1 MNVCVASEAIF
12 LQLRRCSLDLFRY
25 VSIKETCTSAVLW
38 WADGLHHPADMALSL
53 LIGCCV
59 LCCHT
64 EEQLLMTGTKRD
76 VITGS
81 CSVLSGIF
89 PFSNGSGM
97 IETHSIPKQEDV
109 QTVSGILQLKL
120 HQKDKLH
127 QLDAEGWPVKKGEEN
142 KSNWNSDLQQNHRCF
157 NFNYKTVNSVLLNLV
172 VFAKQANYQ
181 VLSLRVKHG

>member
-1 MNVCVASEAIF
+1 MTKSELSQLIAEPSVCVAPEVIF
-12 LQLRRCSLDLFRY
+12 LQLRRCSLDLLRS
-25 VSIKETCTSAVLW
+25 VGIKETCTSAALW
-38 WADGLHHPADMALSL
+38 WADGLHHPADTALSL

-64 EEQLLMTGTKRD
+64 EEQLLMTGTNRD

-89 PFSNGSGM
+89 PSSTGSGM

-109 QTVSGILQLKL
+109 QTVSGILQLEL

-127 QLDAEGWPVKKGEEN
+127 QLDAEGWPVKKGEGN
-142 KSNWNSDLQQNHRCF
+142 KSNWNL
-157 NFNYKTVNSVLLNLV
+157 
-172 VFAKQANYQ
+172 
-181 VLSLRVKHG
+181 GI